1 MKAKD
6 KYQINILFNADVT
19 KEQVE
24 DIHKQLSMVG
34 SHPAINKIVIEK
46 QRGAK

>member
-6 KYQINILFNADVT
+6 KYQINIMFNADVT

-34 SHPAINKIVIEK
+34 SHPAINKITIGK
-46 QRGAK
+46 QKVMK